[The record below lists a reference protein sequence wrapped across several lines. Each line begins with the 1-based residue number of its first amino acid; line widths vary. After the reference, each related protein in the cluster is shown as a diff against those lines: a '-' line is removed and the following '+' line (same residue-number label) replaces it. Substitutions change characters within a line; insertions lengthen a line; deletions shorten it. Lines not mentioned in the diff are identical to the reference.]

1 MKKQKKSRRKNKL
14 QLQKMAATTDDL
26 YETFNEI
33 YIDFIANLYKSF
45 PDVKKLEI
53 ECQFLNRAVERF
65 GMNTSK
71 IFNHLEEGVSTL
83 YSHIHAKNV
92 AIFQRAFHKEQ
103 RIQFLEVTG
112 LYEIFPRLDDEERD
126 DLWIHL
132 QNLTQHFSLFTGTG
146 KNLDKFTRLAAS
158 FIQQNPGIQQQ
169 DVQTSIYQQMFTNPQ
184 IRNQMC
190 EILTSPDLNSLRG
203 GFGDLVQGLN
213 MVPQQQQQEATT
225 TEAANIELVPTAEEQ
240 QLAVARADASQ
251 AASAQPDDA
260 DAAMSKMFAD
270 LEQKDREITT
280 TARNTKEKPPMQS
293 MVDFLKNTE
302 ITPSD
307 MKTVHG
313 MAESILGVG
322 AKPEDTAK
330 MQRLFGMVSNGSL
343 QTSEQLTN
351 ELKSNFG
358 ATQEDL
364 DQVKDFS
371 TQIGQFGS
379 LLKNVAGQGNVF
391 GMGKK
396 G

>member
-1 MKKQKKSRRKNKL
+1 VKKKKKSRRKNKL

-45 PDVKKLEI
+45 PDVKPLEI
-53 ECQFLNRAVERF
+53 ECRFLNRAVEKF

-71 IFNHLEEGVSTL
+71 IFKHLEEGVSTL
-83 YSHIHAKNV
+83 YSHIHAKNT

-103 RIQFLEVTG
+103 RIQFFEVTG
-112 LYEIFPRLDDEERD
+112 LYGIFPRLDDEERE

-132 QNLTQHFSLFTGTG
+132 QNLAQHFSLFTGTG

-213 MVPQQQQQEATT
+213 MVPQQQQETT
-225 TEAANIELVPTAEEQ
+225 TEAANIVLVPTAEEQ
-240 QLAVARADASQ
+240 QLATARADASQ

-260 DAAMSKMFAD
+260 DAAMNKMFAD
-270 LEQKDREITT
+270 LEQKDRDITT

-379 LLKNVAGQGNVF
+379 LLKNVAGGGSVF